1 MPLVRPRSHQLI
13 AALIAAFAAA
23 FSLCTYA
30 ADDAGITPYRPSVSS
45 PAQLPVPGQLELELG
60 ILSSKMD
67 DTKRDSLPY
76 QFKLA
81 FNPQWGVLI
90 GGESY
95 VSARDEFGNRERGL
109 GDTTLVLKRAFL
121 VDDKTAFGLE
131 LGIKSP
137 TAKDS
142 IGSGKTDYSLN
153 GIFSKDIDRLH
164 MDANLNFTRLG
175 TSEPDTSR
183 TQTGWSASFSLPV
196 ADKWGTT
203 AELSGTHR
211 MGAPNTAQL
220 LAALTYSP
228 SNRLTIDCGVAK
240 GLTKAS
246 QDWSLFTGIVL
257 PIAKFW

>member
-1 MPLVRPRSHQLI
+1 
-13 AALIAAFAAA
+13 
-23 FSLCTYA
+23 
-30 ADDAGITPYRPSVSS
+30 
-45 PAQLPVPGQLELELG
+45 
-60 ILSSKMD
+60 MD
-67 DTKRDSLPY
+67 ESKRDSLPY

-95 VSARDEFGNRERGL
+95 VSARDELGNRARGV

-121 VDDKTAFGLE
+121 IDDKTALGLE
-131 LGIKSP
+131 LGAKLA

-142 IGSGKTDYSLN
+142 IGSGHTDYSLN
-153 GIFSKDIDRLH
+153 GIFSRDIDQVH
-164 MDANLNFTRLG
+164 MDANLNLTRLG
-175 TSEPDTSR
+175 TSEPETSR

-196 ADKWGTT
+196 AAKWGTT

-211 MGAPNTAQL
+211 TGAPSTAQL

-228 SNRLTIDCGVAK
+228 SNRLTIDCGFAK
-240 GLTKAS
+240 GLNKAS

-257 PIAKFW
+257 PVAKLW